1 MMLDLVQG
9 LRGNP
14 MKTSVGQSRIAVDHG
29 SVSERHRDSIPRSGE
44 QVGGNGQ
51 FMRDDTGRIVLVQ
64 TQFDSGRPEETFAQ
78 RVLLVDRYDETI
90 SDVEQDIANVP
101 CVLHG

>member
-1 MMLDLVQG
+1 MLDFVQG
-9 LRGNP
+9 LRCNP
-14 MKTSVGQSRIAVDHG
+14 MKTSVSQSRISVEHG
-29 SVSERHRDSIPRSGE
+29 SVSERHRDSIPRSSE

-51 FMRDDTGRIVLVQ
+51 FMRDDTGRIVLVK
-64 TQFDSGRPEETFAQ
+64 TQFDSGRPEETFTQ
-78 RVLLVDRYDETI
+78 RVLLIDRNDETI